1 MRCTGT
7 GGASRIVRS
16 AMPSRRYCAAVALA
30 LTPMPSPAAL
40 GVIVLANSELT
51 WQIML
56 YAALAGLLSS
66 GVPYFV
72 DVLALRLVP
81 AHFSG
86 VFMSVQP
93 IVAAL
98 VGLLMLGERLDVWS
112 WLAMLVIVAANVVA
126 VTTPK
131 RPNTRPARQSG
142 RRVHP

>member
-1 MRCTGT
+1 
-7 GGASRIVRS
+7 
-16 AMPSRRYCAAVALA
+16 MPSRRYCAAVASA

-56 YAALAGLLSS
+56 SAALAGLLSS

-72 DVLALRLVP
+72 DVFALRLVP